1 MCHKHSVT
9 VPELNLVILSPGVDR
24 WRCSDVFSTSTGR
37 PSIYYA
43 ITILCNTRSSP
54 CSWSSSAFRYIAD
67 QQDES
72 LSTCFKHLWKKCR
85 STFVGKV
92 SPFSTFVGKVS
103 LFSTLLQ
110 KCRCFQLWWAKCRQ
124 HWSIIT
130 TITSASSPTTASPS
144 IDLSSRT
151 SVAAPAPASV
161 DYRTPPVLLLS
172 SAVTA
177 PAPVA
182 VPVTAV

>member
-1 MCHKHSVT
+1 
-9 VPELNLVILSPGVDR
+9 
-24 WRCSDVFSTSTGR
+24 
-37 PSIYYA
+37 
-43 ITILCNTRSSP
+43 
-54 CSWSSSAFRYIAD
+54 
-67 QQDES
+67 
-72 LSTCFKHLWKKCR
+72 
-85 STFVGKV
+85 
-92 SPFSTFVGKVS
+92 VS

-110 KCRCFQLWWAKCRQ
+110 KCRCFQLWWAKCRR

-130 TITSASSPTTASPS
+130 TLTSASSPTTASPS

-161 DYRTPPVLLLS
+161 DYHTPPVLLLS
-172 SAVTA
+172 SAATA